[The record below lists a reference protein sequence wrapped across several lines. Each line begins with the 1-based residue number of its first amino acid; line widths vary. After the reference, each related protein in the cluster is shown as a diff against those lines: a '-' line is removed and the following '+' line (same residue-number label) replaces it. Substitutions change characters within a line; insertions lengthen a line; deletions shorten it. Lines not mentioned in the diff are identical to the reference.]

1 MKTRLAALALAA
13 LALAALTLTAC
24 QPQAPGLTE
33 AALARDWALVAVD
46 GVAMRGSIDLR
57 EPGRAAGQAPCNR
70 WFGSRS
76 GDLPAFALTGLGA
89 TRMAC
94 PDLAAEGAFLA
105 ALARVSAAELAG
117 DRLVLTGAGTRI
129 EFRPAP

>member
-1 MKTRLAALALAA
+1 MRRAPGLLVLALAG
-13 LALAALTLTAC
+13 C
-24 QPQAPGLTE
+24 QP
-33 AALARDWALVAVD
+33 AANDLARDWALVAVD

-70 WFGSRS
+70 WFAQRDGS
-76 GDLPAFALTGLGA
+76 LPALTLTGIGA

-94 PDLAAEGAFLA
+94 PDLAAEAAFLA
-105 ALARVSAAELAG
+105 ALARVNRAALGADG
-117 DRLVLTGAGTRI
+117 HLRLTGPATAI